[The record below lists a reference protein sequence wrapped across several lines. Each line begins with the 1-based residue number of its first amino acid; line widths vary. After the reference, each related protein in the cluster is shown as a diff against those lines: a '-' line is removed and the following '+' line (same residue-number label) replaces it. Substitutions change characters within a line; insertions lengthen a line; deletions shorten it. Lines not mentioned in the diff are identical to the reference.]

1 MQWNGAPGIVTGPF
15 RLGAESIPSIQQFY
29 ANSVMEQISEGAAYP
44 LCQPTQKNLPGCLCF
59 VSKWQVR
66 SVAGNYK
73 SLTSHYICELFA
85 LVILVTIDPVLKYIL
100 TSILCNTWPPN
111 SFQSCKGIHMTMGV
125 LLFSIAKM
133 SLHSDGTGWN
143 EQSNKSNLIQKLSKN
158 YDWQFLLLFKWLVLI
173 RVVC

>member
-1 MQWNGAPGIVTGPF
+1 MQRNGAPGIVTGPF

-73 SLTSHYICELFA
+73 SLTSHYICELF
-85 LVILVTIDPVLKYIL
+85 L
-100 TSILCNTWPPN
+100 TSILCNWSSLEIYFNVYPMQYLAT
-111 SFQSCKGIHMTMGV
+111 K
-125 LLFSIAKM
+125 LFPILWGYSY
-133 SLHSDGTGWN
+133 DNEGTSVFNCQNESTRWWN
-143 EQSNKSNLIQKLSKN
+143 WL
-158 YDWQFLLLFKWLVLI
+158 KWTI
-173 RVVC
+173 